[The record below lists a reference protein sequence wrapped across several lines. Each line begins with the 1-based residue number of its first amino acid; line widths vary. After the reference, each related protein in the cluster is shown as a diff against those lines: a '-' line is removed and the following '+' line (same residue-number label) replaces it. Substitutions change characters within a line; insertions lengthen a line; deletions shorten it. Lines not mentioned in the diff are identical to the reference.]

1 MIVLLLHLHPLTVA
15 AVVNQAQQA
24 NTAIAAIAT
33 VRREKL
39 MSPRSLITPKRRLNK
54 NRKHQKSQASLVKSE
69 FCSLYILIML
79 YIRSPPFHFDYVK
92 TCIFAIK
99 HLALHTDDLNVH
111 LFTPI
116 YICF

>member
-1 MIVLLLHLHPLTVA
+1 MIVMLLHLHPLTVA

-39 MSPRSLITPKRRLNK
+39 MSPRSLTPKRRLNK

-79 YIRSPPFHFDYVK
+79 YIPYPPFHFDYVK

-99 HLALHTDDLNVH
+99 HLTLHTDDLNVH
-111 LFTPI
+111 LCTPI